1 MPELPW
7 KTNSGAPAPSATAV
21 PGDGAGP
28 PSGTASAACPQLALV
43 DPGFE
48 NGGTGWTFG
57 AGTGVGTGNSHGG
70 AHFLYLDSGPGKSAR
85 RVLEQQAAVGPQF
98 FERGAL
104 IGEQDGHFRLFLK
117 VVLPPTSR
125 RCRSGCSRCLEV
137 VGKPATPDGACGR
150 DGGGAG
156 DRLTLWFRRGKRVE
170 VTGNSLGMV
179 RRSCHGG

>member
-28 PSGTASAACPQLALV
+28 PSDTASAACPQLALA

-48 NGGTGWTFG
+48 NGGTGWTSG

-70 AHFLYLDSGPGKSAR
+70 ARFLYLDSGPGKSAR

-104 IGEQDGHFRLFLK
+104 MGEQDGHFRLFLK
-117 VVLPPTSR
+117 VVLRCRRLPGGVVPVVPAVSRSSGSR
-125 RCRSGCSRCLEV
+125 RHRRCV
-137 VGKPATPDGACGR
+137 RARRRWCG
-150 DGGGAG
+150 
-156 DRLTLWFRRGKRVE
+156 
-170 VTGNSLGMV
+170 
-179 RRSCHGG
+179 

>member
-7 KTNSGAPAPSATAV
+7 KTGPPHRRPRRCRETARVLRRTPHPPPAPNS
-21 PGDGAGP
+21 
-28 PSGTASAACPQLALV
+28 PSPT
-43 DPGFE
+43 PGFE

-57 AGTGVGTGNSHGG
+57 AGTGVATGNSHGG
-70 AHFLYLDSGPGKSAR
+70 ARFLYLDSGPGKSAR

-156 DRLTLWFRRGKRVE
+156 DRLRPRFGRGKHVE